1 MEKKLSVEF
10 FFGSGEGGGGVGG
23 RHHKGQ
29 GKYKLNSTLYKYPLQ
44 FSKLEEGLLLYLG
57 ILIFSQLLSGKTCNP
72 GIVKYIITGS

>member
-1 MEKKLSVEF
+1 MGVE
-10 FFGSGEGGGGVGG
+10 GAGEIGVGLIKDKENINIKQ
-23 RHHKGQ
+23 HIVLK
-29 GKYKLNSTLYKYPLQ
+29 NPLQ